1 MGRIA
6 QLLAYC
12 RAVNALYPFP
22 RSNHSNDLPYSRLTL
37 SNISI
42 PTSLRRAERFFPWR
56 SVEVVDAGS
65 AGSLE
70 TCAVLG
76 APISARIFLA
86 LSTFSI
92 GAAPETSSTH
102 PIESASHRLR
112 RPEYV

>member
-1 MGRIA
+1 
-6 QLLAYC
+6 
-12 RAVNALYPFP
+12 
-22 RSNHSNDLPYSRLTL
+22 
-37 SNISI
+37 
-42 PTSLRRAERFFPWR
+42 
-56 SVEVVDAGS
+56 
-65 AGSLE
+65 LE